1 MEERLAERVDK
12 ELVGG
17 WRKKLFEVIFEADTP
32 AGKLFDV
39 LLIVSILASVA
50 VVMLDSV
57 SSVHA
62 KWGPTL
68 KGAEWVFTVLF
79 TIEYV
84 LRLICAGRAVRYAR
98 SFFGVVDLLA
108 IVPTYLNL
116 LLPGSRYL
124 LVIRLLRVLRIFR
137 ILHLGRFVSEANVL
151 MSALAA
157 SKRKILV
164 FFFAVLTLV
173 VILGSLMYVIEGRDP
188 ASGFTSIPKSVYWA
202 IVTLTTVGYGDIS
215 PQSGVGQMLA
225 AMVMILGYSIIAVP
239 TGIVTAEMT
248 QAYKKEIT
256 TQTCPQC
263 TRQGHDKDAK
273 HCKYCGAS
281 L

>member
-1 MEERLAERVDK
+1 MEERLAEQVDK
-12 ELVGG
+12 KLVGG

-57 SSVHA
+57 TSIN
-62 KWGPTL
+62 KQWGAVL

-84 LRLICAGRAVRYAR
+84 LRLICAGRAIRYAR

-116 LLPGSRYL
+116 FLSGSRYL

-137 ILHLGRFVSEANVL
+137 ILHLSRFVSEANVL

-164 FFFAVLTLV
+164 FFFAVLTVKQQNTRLGGNTHPHLV
-173 VILGSLMYVIEGRDP
+173 GYLKTPAPFEYLLAQEHVHQPMQLCSQRLGHLPVHRKVLFYDLYPLVWKGPCPQPS
-188 ASGFTSIPKSVYWA
+188 ASG
-202 IVTLTTVGYGDIS
+202 IS
-215 PQSGVGQMLA
+215 
-225 AMVMILGYSIIAVP
+225 
-239 TGIVTAEMT
+239 
-248 QAYKKEIT
+248 YKPLQYKPAHNQYYNT
-256 TQTCPQC
+256 TQN
-263 TRQGHDKDAK
+263 
-273 HCKYCGAS
+273 
-281 L
+281 

>member
-1 MEERLAERVDK
+1 MTDRLAERVDK
-12 ELVGG
+12 DALAG
-17 WRKKLFEVIFEADTP
+17 WRKKLFVVIFEADTP

-57 SSVHA
+57 SSISQ
-62 KWGPTL
+62 KWGTL
-68 KGAEWVFTVLF
+68 LKTAEWFFTILF
-79 TIEYV
+79 TIEYL
-84 LRLICAGRAVRYAR
+84 LRLACAGRAIRYAR
-98 SFFGVVDLLA
+98 SFFGIVDILA

-116 LLPGSRYL
+116 ILPGSRYL

-137 ILHLGRFVSEANVL
+137 ILHLSRFVSEANVL
-151 MSALAA
+151 MAALAS

-173 VILGSLMYVIEGRDP
+173 VILGSLMYVIEGHNP
-188 ASGFTSIPKSVYWA
+188 QSGFTSIPKSVYWA

-215 PQSGVGQMLA
+215 PQTGIGQMLA

-239 TGIVTAEMT
+239 TGIVTAELT
-248 QAYKKEIT
+248 QVSKKEIT

-273 HCKYCGAS
+273 HCKHCGAS

>member
-1 MEERLAERVDK
+1 MTDRLAERVDK
-12 ELVGG
+12 DALTG
-17 WRKKLFEVIFEADTP
+17 WRKKLFVVIFEADTP

-57 SSVHA
+57 SSISQ
-62 KWGPTL
+62 KWGTL
-68 KGAEWVFTVLF
+68 LKTAEWFFTILF
-79 TIEYV
+79 TIEYL
-84 LRLICAGRAVRYAR
+84 LRLACAGRAIRYAR
-98 SFFGVVDLLA
+98 SFFGIVDILA

-116 LLPGSRYL
+116 ILPGSRYL

-137 ILHLGRFVSEANVL
+137 ILHLSRFVSEANVL
-151 MSALAA
+151 MAALAS

-173 VILGSLMYVIEGRDP
+173 VILGSLMYVIEGHNP
-188 ASGFTSIPKSVYWA
+188 QSGFTSIPKSVYWA

-215 PQSGVGQMLA
+215 PQTGIGQMLA

-239 TGIVTAEMT
+239 TGIVTAELT
-248 QAYKKEIT
+248 QVSKKEIT

-273 HCKYCGAS
+273 HCKHCGAS

>member
-1 MEERLAERVDK
+1 MEDRLAERVDK
-12 ELVGG
+12 NALTG

-57 SSVHA
+57 NSISE
-62 KWGPTL
+62 KWGTL
-68 KGAEWVFTVLF
+68 LKAAEWCFTILF
-79 TIEYV
+79 TIEY
-84 LRLICAGRAVRYAR
+84 LFRLICAGRAIRYAK
-98 SFFGVVDLLA
+98 SFFGIVDLMA

-116 LLPGSRYL
+116 ILPGSRYL

-137 ILHLGRFVSEANVL
+137 ILHLSRFVGEANVL
-151 MSALAA
+151 MNALAS

-215 PQSGVGQMLA
+215 PQTGIGQMLA
-225 AMVMILGYSIIAVP
+225 AVVMILGYSIIAVP
-239 TGIVTAEMT
+239 TGIVTAELT

-273 HCKYCGAS
+273 HCKHCGAS